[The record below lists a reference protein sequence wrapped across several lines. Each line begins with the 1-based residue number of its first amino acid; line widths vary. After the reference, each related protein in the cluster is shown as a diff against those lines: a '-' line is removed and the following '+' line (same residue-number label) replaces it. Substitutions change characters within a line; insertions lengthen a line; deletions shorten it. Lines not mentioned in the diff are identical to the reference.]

1 MFTLLCET
9 GLSGPFYSAEIAL
22 FKEYSFWA
30 CSRIIHPPNTH
41 LCEFTSGSIF
51 KQTKKP
57 KKQHSSVALSRCYGF
72 LCTPMAVGLL
82 DVNTP

>member
-1 MFTLLCET
+1 MKLGFLVHFILRKSLYLKDIHF
-9 GLSGPFYSAEIAL
+9 GLAL
-22 FKEYSFWA
+22 V
-30 CSRIIHPPNTH
+30 IHPPNTH

-57 KKQHSSVALSRCYGF
+57 KKQHSSVALSRCYGL

>member
-1 MFTLLCET
+1 MMFTLLCET

-22 FKEYSFWA
+22 FKKNHFGLA
-30 CSRIIHPPNTH
+30 LVIHPPNTH

-57 KKQHSSVALSRCYGF
+57 KKQHSSVALSRCYGL

>member
-9 GLSGPFYSAEIAL
+9 GLSGYFILRKSLYLKNIHFGLAL
-22 FKEYSFWA
+22 V
-30 CSRIIHPPNTH
+30 IHPPNTH

-57 KKQHSSVALSRCYGF
+57 KKQHSSVALSRCYGL

>member
-1 MFTLLCET
+1 MKLGFLVHFILRKSLYLKKNHF
-9 GLSGPFYSAEIAL
+9 GLAL
-22 FKEYSFWA
+22 V
-30 CSRIIHPPNTH
+30 IHPPNTH

-57 KKQHSSVALSRCYGF
+57 KKQHSSVALSRYYGL

>member
-1 MFTLLCET
+1 MM
-9 GLSGPFYSAEIAL
+9 FYSVKLDFLVHIILRKSLYLKNIHFGLAL
-22 FKEYSFWA
+22 V
-30 CSRIIHPPNTH
+30 IHPPNTH

-57 KKQHSSVALSRCYGF
+57 KKQHPSVALSGCYGL

>member
-1 MFTLLCET
+1 MFTLLYET

-22 FKEYSFWA
+22 FKKNIHFGLA
-30 CSRIIHPPNTH
+30 LVIHPPNTD
-41 LCEFTSGSIF
+41 LCGFTSGSIF

-57 KKQHSSVALSRCYGF
+57 KKQHPFVVLSRCYGLLF
-72 LCTPMAVGLL
+72 TPMAVGLL